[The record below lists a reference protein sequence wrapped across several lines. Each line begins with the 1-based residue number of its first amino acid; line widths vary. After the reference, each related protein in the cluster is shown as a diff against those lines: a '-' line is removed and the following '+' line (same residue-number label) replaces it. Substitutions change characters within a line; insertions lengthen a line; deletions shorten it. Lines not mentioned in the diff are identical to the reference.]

1 MPIPSRSILDQEFKK
16 LHEDLLRLAGMVDE
30 AINLGVI
37 AFLDCNFELA
47 QQVINHDRQVNLL
60 RYEIEQRCL
69 QILATQQPA
78 AGDLRHVLAAIHITI
93 ELERVGDH
101 AAGIATLAQR
111 LGNREEMLSFHQLP
125 KMAARARKMLHDSM
139 DAFMQRDAEAAAHVI
154 KYDDKLDKNYTKLFR
169 HTLQDMQNDAYIRS
183 ATYLLWAGHSLE
195 RIGDRATNIAERVI
209 FMVTGKYAELEKFYA
224 YDLEDTEDDGLG

>member
-1 MPIPSRSILDQEFKK
+1 MSIPSRSILDQEFKK
-16 LHEDLLRLAGMVDE
+16 LHEDLLRLAGMTDE

-37 AFLDCNFELA
+37 AFLDCNLELA
-47 QQVINHDRQVNLL
+47 QQVVNNDRQINLL
-60 RYEIEQRCL
+60 RYELEQRCL

-78 AGDLRHVLAAIHITI
+78 AGDLRHVLAAIYITI

-125 KMAARARKMLHDSM
+125 KMAARARKMLNDSM
-139 DAFMQRDAEAAAHVI
+139 SAFMQRDAEAAAQVI

-169 HTLQDMQNDAYIRS
+169 HSLQDMQNDAYIRS

-224 YDLEDTEDDGLG
+224 YDLEDTEDDNLG